1 MKEHKQTLAG
11 GFLSLNLAL
20 ILISTSGVFGK
31 TIAMAPEITIFWRC
45 LFSVIVLGAYVY
57 LKKLDIKLFSKH
69 DLLIIILG
77 GLLMA
82 FHWVTYFYSL
92 SLASVAIAILTL
104 HTFPAM
110 TTILEPILLKTKFRA
125 YHVILALLI
134 FIGIY
139 IIIPEINL
147 DNNIFL
153 AVVFGLVSALTY
165 ALRNIYTRKVMP
177 RYNGTAMMFFQLIIM
192 TIVLAPFLLFK
203 DTTGLVN
210 DMPALMGLVIL
221 TTCLGHTL
229 LVINLKNY
237 SAVTISLLSSIIP
250 IYGILWPYLF
260 LGEIPRVSTIIGGLF
275 ILASFSIEAYASNR
289 AN

>member
-1 MKEHKQTLAG
+1 
-11 GFLSLNLAL
+11 
-20 ILISTSGVFGK
+20 
-31 TIAMAPEITIFWRC
+31 MAPEVTIFWRC
-45 LFSVIVLGAYVY
+45 LFSALVLGAYVY
-57 LKKLDIKLFSKH
+57 LKKLDITLFSKH
-69 DLLIIILG
+69 DLLTIIWG

-147 DNNIFL
+147 DNSIFL
-153 AVVFGLVSALTY
+153 AVLFGLVSALTY

-177 RYNGTAMMFFQLIIM
+177 RYNGTSMMFFQLIIM

-203 DTTGLVN
+203 DTTGFVN
-210 DMPALMGLVIL
+210 DMPALLGLVIL

-260 LGEIPRVSTIIGGLF
+260 LGEVPRVSTIIGGLF

-289 AN
+289 AK